1 MGIRIIGVGKIK
13 EKYFTAAIAEY
24 TKRMQRFGGLEI
36 VEVKDE
42 PVPDNMSD
50 SEVTQVK
57 DKEADKILGK
67 IKDGDFVVTLEILG
81 EEFSSEKLAAKIKEL
96 QTYGKSSIDFVI
108 GGSNGLGEALIK
120 RSDLAISFGRFTL
133 PHQLMRVVLS
143 EQIYRAFMIN
153 SGSTYHK

>member
-42 PVPDNMSD
+42 PVPDIMSD

-108 GGSNGLGEALIK
+108 GGSNGLGEAVIK